1 MRFAVIPCLSLAIAL
16 ALAPVTPHAADGRGA
31 ARLFKLDQR
40 VEHDGLL
47 RFRPLEIDTGALEFA
62 AASRGSIAVPD
73 PDGGELVYQYVSHT
87 THENGITTW
96 VGRRDGDLAGF
107 EAVFT
112 VGGGAVFGQA
122 PRADGSLLYIETVG
136 GELRLMED
144 LAVDIGERSAVLVD
158 DEVFPDASDLVA
170 AQKEFAARGAPRT
183 QSNHNRID
191 VLLAYTPGLATYVGS
206 DLATRTLLQNRIDL
220 GNTALANA
228 GVAGEFRLVATPRVD
243 YPDTGS
249 NSDTLALMRAWNGAG
264 AHPMAMQLA
273 TLRHR
278 HGADLVGLVRRYI
291 NGESGSCGVGYV
303 NGGGNNPGNIPFQQN
318 SGYFNA
324 NHGSDN
330 GFFCLSTTIAHEIGH
345 NLGQTHDIETTEG
358 ARNAAH
364 TYAHGYRITPEGEG
378 ENGFST
384 VMAYG
389 TGRQRAANIF
399 SNPLVSHPS
408 ECDGLPCGTA
418 EADVARSLA
427 ETMPLVAA
435 WFQPAEGDAR
445 QINSSRGHM
454 DVTFSGLPALTD
466 ARYRV
471 SHAGAGSFTLTGPTR
486 AAAGA
491 TIRARL
497 SWSGLQ
503 APFNSALPVQ
513 LVVESSPSVVART
526 RNLQLT
532 LRDYMPS
539 PITLGDNRP
548 VTVSAAR
555 WSVSRD
561 YHETRM
567 QFVLPPHA
575 NTARVRM
582 VSNVDVDLYA
592 TPAAPRAIATSALIG
607 PGLERGATQVADTGA
622 ATTKEI
628 VITRTPGV
636 VGAERWMIGLGRP
649 SSSSLL
655 YDQATVTARVE
666 TQSAAPAFQSGQYYN
681 PQRPGHGVFVD
692 FAGDQWVAVWY
703 TYRED
708 GTPTWY
714 YSQAAAPGASGIWNA
729 PLFRVGW
736 NGSQTTST
744 VVGDLVVTPVSTT
757 EMEFSYN
764 LDGDAGSE
772 AMFRL
777 GGGSGCPVS
786 AEAPLDA
793 TGHWYSPSLAG
804 FGYSAQYEPTQEIY
818 ISYLYDAE
826 GVARWLIGAKPWD
839 EAVGT
844 VPLEQLTG
852 FCPTC
857 GHMPTISRLT
867 GTLTRTLGANAD
879 GKRGLTQVGVSA
891 PLLAPLTGS
900 WNESRGTAL
909 LSARKDCL

>member
-1 MRFAVIPCLSLAIAL
+1 MRLAVFSCVALAVAL
-16 ALAPVTPHAADGRGA
+16 ALAPTSLPHAADGKGA
-31 ARLFKLDQR
+31 VRLFKLDER
-40 VEHDGLL
+40 VEHEGLL
-47 RFRPLEIDTGALEFA
+47 RFRPLEIDTKALAFA

-73 PDGGELVYQYVSHT
+73 PDGGELVYDYVSHT
-87 THENGITTW
+87 EHANGITTW
-96 VGRRDGDLAGF
+96 VGRREGDLAGF

-122 PRADGSLLYIETVG
+122 PRADGSLLYVETVG

-144 LAVDIGERSAVLVD
+144 LAVDIGQRSAVQVD
-158 DEVFPDASDLVA
+158 DEVIPDASDLVA
-170 AQKEFAARGAPRT
+170 AQKALAAARPAPST
-183 QSNHNRID
+183 QSEAHRID
-191 VLLAYTPGLATYVGS
+191 ILLAYTPGLASYVGS

-228 GVAGEFRLVATPRVD
+228 GVVGRFRLVATPRVD

-264 AHPMAMQLA
+264 AHPLAMQLA
-273 TLRHR
+273 TLRYR
-278 HGADLVGLVRRYI
+278 HGADLVGLVRRYL
-291 NGESGSCGVGYV
+291 NSDSGSCGVGYV
-303 NGGGNNPGNIPFQQN
+303 NGGGNNPGSIPFQQN

-324 NHGSDN
+324 NHGTDN

-345 NLGQTHDIETTEG
+345 NLGQTHDIDTTGG

-364 TYAHGYRITPEGEG
+364 SYAHGYRITPEGQ
-378 ENGFST
+378 NGFST

-389 TGRQRAANIF
+389 TGSQRSANIF
-399 SNPLVSHPS
+399 SNPLVSHT
-408 ECDGLPCGTA
+408 ECSNLPCGTA
-418 EADVARSLA
+418 QADVARSLA

-435 WFQPAEGDAR
+435 WFQPADGDAR

-466 ARYRV
+466 ARWRV
-471 SHAGAGSFTLTGPTR
+471 NYAGAGSFTLTGPTR

-491 TIRARL
+491 TISARL

-503 APFNSALPVQ
+503 APFNSAFPVQ
-513 LVVESSPSVVART
+513 LVVESSPAVVAST

-548 VTVSAAR
+548 VSLASAR

-582 VSNVDVDLYA
+582 VSNADIDLYA
-592 TPAAPRAIATSALIG
+592 TPAGPRAIATSALIG
-607 PGLERGATQVADTGA
+607 PGLERGATQVSDTGT

-628 VITRTPGV
+628 VITRTAGA

-649 SSSSLL
+649 SSASLV
-655 YDQATVTARVE
+655 YNEATVTARVE
-666 TQSAAPAFQSGQYYN
+666 TQSTAPAFQSGQYYN

-744 VVGDLVVTPVSTT
+744 VVGDLVVTPVSTN

-764 LDGDAGSE
+764 LDGEAGSE
-772 AMFRL
+772 PMFRL

-786 AEAPLDA
+786 AAAPLDA
-793 TGHWYSPSLAG
+793 TGHWYSPTLAG

-826 GVARWLIGAKPWD
+826 GVARWLIGAKPWN
-839 EAVGT
+839 EGVT
-844 VPLEQLTG
+844 NVPMEQLTG

-857 GHMPTISRLT
+857 GHMPTISRPT
-867 GTLTRTLGANAD
+867 GTLTRTIGANAD
-879 GKRGLTQVGVSA
+879 GKRGLTQVGVNA
-891 PLLAPLTGS
+891 PLLSPLTGS

-909 LSARKDCL
+909 LSARKNCL